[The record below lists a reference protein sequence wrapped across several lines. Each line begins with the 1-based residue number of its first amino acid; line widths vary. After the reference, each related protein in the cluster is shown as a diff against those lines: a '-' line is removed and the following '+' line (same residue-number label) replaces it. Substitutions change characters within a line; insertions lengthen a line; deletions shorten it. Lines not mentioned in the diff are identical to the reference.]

1 MDLESVKRRV
11 EMLET
16 VNKGFHPAV
25 VIDQLAKK
33 YQVSEDSLWAD
44 WKRRKKW
51 APIILALQQY
61 CGFSEMQRATVNAV
75 EKGAWSIFHN
85 GDNDNAKVGALRV
98 ILDGVEAQ
106 YGILLSSDMLSR
118 LERLEKEL
126 LKKKLEENEKI

>member
-1 MDLESVKRRV
+1 MLESVG
-11 EMLET
+11 
-16 VNKGFHPAV
+16 KGFHPAV
-25 VIDQLAKK
+25 VIEQLAKK

-61 CGFSEMQRATVNAV
+61 SGFSEMQGAKVNAV

-98 ILDGVEAQ
+98 ILE
-106 YGILLSSDMLSR
+106 GIDSHYNIVLSNEMLSR
-118 LERLEKEL
+118 LERIEKEL
-126 LKKKLEENEKI
+126 LKKKSAENEKS